1 MNARRP
7 LTVIDLF
14 SGAGGMS
21 AGFAC
26 RDGFRIVGAVDI
38 EQGKPCEG
46 AGATACN
53 GSYTLNTGIE
63 PVAED
68 LFTFSPEALRAEI
81 KRRTGVDL
89 KPGSLGV
96 LSACPPCTDFSR
108 AKPTNHLAD
117 GGRNALTGR
126 VGEFVAY
133 FRPRHIVMENAR
145 EFLQGKFGHHAE
157 ALFGRLRDLG
167 YDVKAD
173 IRFLTDYGLPQIR
186 ERALVVATRVGEA
199 RTLDDLWDGLSVA
212 ASAVTVRSALG
223 RLIEWKE
230 EHKEAD
236 AADVAP
242 GLQPAVAQRLH
253 AVPHDGGSW
262 TDVAR
267 MPGGLELLTPA
278 IRHRWSIKDLGSHP
292 DVYGRMWWDR
302 PAPTIKR
309 ECSHVG
315 NGRYVHPTADRL
327 LTLREMASLNGF
339 PFDYRFAGALASR
352 YRQVGDAVP
361 PVISY
366 QVSALVQ
373 WMETGVRPGP
383 EDFVLPNSVLSP
395 SDVTEAPRQAPR
407 RGRRV
412 APEARLL
419 PHIAAE

>member
-1 MNARRP
+1 MNASRP

-21 AGFAC
+21 AGFA
-26 RDGFRIVGAVDI
+26 RREGFRVIGAVDI

-53 GSYTLNTGIE
+53 GSYALNTGVE

-68 LFTFSPEALRAEI
+68 LFTLAPEKLRVEI
-81 KRRTGVDL
+81 ERRTGIDL

-126 VGEFVAY
+126 VGDFVAY
-133 FRPRHIVMENAR
+133 FRPRHVVMENAR
-145 EFLQGKFGHHAE
+145 ELLRGRFAHHAE
-157 ALFGRLRDLG
+157 ALFTRLRELG
-167 YDVKAD
+167 YDVRAD

-199 RTLDDLWDGLSVA
+199 RTLDDLWEGFSVDA
-212 ASAVTVRSALG
+212 GAVTVRSALG
-223 RLIEWKE
+223 RMASWRSKS
-230 EHKEAD
+230 EATDD
-236 AADVAP
+236 ANVAP
-242 GLQPAVAQRLH
+242 GLRAEVARRLH

-278 IRHRWSIKDLGSHP
+278 IRHRWAIRDLGSHP

-373 WMETGVRPGP
+373 WMETGERPGP

-395 SDVTEAPRQAPR
+395 SDVTTAPRRTAR

-412 APEARLL
+412 APDAPLL
-419 PHIAAE
+419 PHVAAE